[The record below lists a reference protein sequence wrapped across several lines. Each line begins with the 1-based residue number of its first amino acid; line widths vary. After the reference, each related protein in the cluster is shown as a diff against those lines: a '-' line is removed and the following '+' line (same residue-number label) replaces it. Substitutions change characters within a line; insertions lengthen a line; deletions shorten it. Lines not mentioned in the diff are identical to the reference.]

1 MLEPWTTI
9 LRRISVWLE
18 THWANPAYAGWLLGG
33 LSLFFLAAA
42 VNTMAGWL
50 YAISGLIL
58 ALLAIAALLPS
69 RILQSI
75 QVARQ
80 PIQPISAGEVLSLE
94 LTLHNP
100 TQRPKTLVQVEDRL
114 PAALG
119 TPICKSIETIPPQDT
134 YIWTYEH
141 PTQRRGIYRWATVFL
156 RTAAPLGL
164 FWCGRSHSI
173 KAVAIVYPTVLPLVR
188 CPILDETGQDI
199 HPQFYSRYHSQTTNE
214 GVTRTL
220 RPYRWGDSRRL
231 VHWRTSARYGELR
244 VRELEDFTGGQE
256 VILCLDTRPVWQPE
270 HFEQAVIA
278 AASLYFYAVKRNLVT
293 SLWTAAT
300 GRVQGDRS
308 VLETLAAIDLSTEAA
323 IAQPPR
329 SPLLWLTQ
337 ASDSLNALPEGSR
350 WLLWSTT
357 GIAIPTGM
365 VGLAIDPERPLQ
377 SQLQVAVS
385 PNS

>member
-1 MLEPWTTI
+1 MLEPLTTI
-9 LRRISVWLE
+9 PRRISVWLE
-18 THWANPAYAGWLLGG
+18 THWANPAYAGWLLAG

-69 RILQSI
+69 RILKGI
-75 QVARQ
+75 EVTRQ
-80 PIQPISAGEVLSLE
+80 PIRPVSAGEVLTIE
-94 LTLHNP
+94 LALHNQ
-100 TQRPKTLVQVEDRL
+100 TQHPKTLVQVEDRL
-114 PAALG
+114 PVALG
-119 TPICKSIETIPPQDT
+119 SSLYQSIEVIAPQAT
-134 YIWTYEH
+134 FTWVYEH
-141 PTQRRGIYRWATVFL
+141 PTQRRGLYRWQTVFL

-164 FWCGRSHSI
+164 FWCGRSHTI
-173 KAVAIVYPTVLPLVR
+173 RAIAIVYPTVLPLVR
-188 CPILDETGQDI
+188 CPIIDEIGQDT
-199 HPQFYSRYHSQTTNE
+199 HPQFYSKYHSQTTNE

-244 VRELEDFTGGQE
+244 VRELENFTGGQE
-256 VILCLDTRPVWQPE
+256 VIICLDTRPLWQPD

-278 AASLYFYAVKRNLVT
+278 AASLYFYAMKRNLIV

-300 GRVQGDRS
+300 GRVQGDRP
-308 VLETLAAIDLSTEAA
+308 VLETLAAIGLSAEAA
-323 IAQPPR
+323 IAQPPK

-337 ASDSLNALPEGSR
+337 APDSLPALPAGSR
-350 WLLWSTT
+350 WLLWST
-357 GIAIPTGM
+357 GVIATPTNA

-377 SQLQVAVS
+377 PQLQTAISVS
-385 PNS
+385 H